1 MRHTGYY
8 SFRRIIRNLL
18 LVIFFFVA
26 FNRIS
31 VSQTW
36 YFEKYGPEQNLNTSK
51 VYVSLQDSR
60 DFIWLGTDVG
70 LSRFDGSKIENY
82 SVDNG
87 LATGGVRSMCEDTLG
102 RVWFGHL
109 NGGVSYFDG
118 QKFVKAVFED
128 GHIVSDIMTI
138 RQNGPYLWVTTIRNG
153 ATRID
158 FPGLGDSLL
167 IGRQYHGSEGLSDI
181 VLGSYID
188 RRGNY
193 YAFTDI
199 RGIAVYN
206 PDEYRFEPFS
216 LPGLTREWQFTC
228 MMEDSRGYF
237 WFGTHNGGLYRIHR
251 ETGDLKVFDK
261 RDGLA
266 NNFVSCLLED
276 YRGDIWVGTI
286 GGGVSVFSGDR
297 VRNYNNTNGLFAMN
311 IFSLMEDNEKNII
324 ITDREEGFSI
334 YKGDHI
340 FTVDGKDIPAG
351 KSVYSIWE
359 EPNGRVWLASRSG
372 ISVIDPKDGMRPVD
386 LHNRFSTNYR
396 IGDNIRFLIPDRRGL
411 LWVGTDDNGVSEYD
425 PVSKK
430 FYWDNYLNTSL
441 VWSWL
446 EVKKTTALALDNRG
460 RIWVGTEMAS
470 VDGVKLWDPDEM
482 KGYQY
487 TKGVGLAGDWIT
499 ALYCDSKGNIWIG
512 SENKP
517 GLTKHIPHNDPE
529 KGEFRIIEMGNEYKP
544 KTITETAD
552 GRIWVGTESGLIV
565 LKNDSVDFK
574 ITYNDGL
581 LSNNIKQLL
590 ADGEYMYIG
599 TNRGL
604 NRYHIADGTIAT
616 FTRRNGFTG
625 IEATPNGAFRDKQGR
640 LWFGTTN
647 GVTVIDPKKFPP
659 VNTTPMTH
667 LSRMTVNREPV
678 EMVEDLTLGYREND
692 ISFDYY
698 SVCITNPDAVG
709 YMVMLEGA
717 DKDWRPVTTQ
727 TTAYYPSLAPGQYTF
742 RVKASNSSGF
752 WDKDPVSFSFFIRPP
767 FYRTT
772 WFIMMM
778 VVLALAIT
786 AAYIKLREMNLVK
799 EKKVLEEKV
808 VERTAEVVQKSQ
820 IIEEKNRDITA
831 SIRYAERIQR
841 AMLPPD
847 NLFPET
853 FIFFRPKDIVSGD
866 FYWMYDNGDYMFI
879 AAVDCTGH
887 GVPGAFMSI
896 IGHNSLNKIV
906 REYGLVKPAAI
917 LDQLNNEVVKAL
929 LARHETTINDG
940 MDLSLVALNKKK
952 RTMEYA
958 GAYNPLYVVRN
969 KEMKLYKADRFPIGM
984 SSVQEQKRFTNV
996 EVDIVSGDMIYLSSD
1011 GFADQFGGPDGS
1023 KYKSAAFKK
1032 LLVEISPMAVADQKC
1047 RLDAEMISWRGALPQ
1062 VDDIL
1067 IIGCRII

>member
-1 MRHTGYY
+1 MRHTD
-8 SFRRIIRNLL
+8 FFNIWRIIRNTL
-18 LVIFFFVA
+18 LVIFFFMAIVQPA
-26 FNRIS
+26 NG
-31 VSQTW
+31 QTW
-36 YFEKYGPEQNLNTSK
+36 YFEKYGAEQNLNTSM
-51 VYVSLQDSR
+51 VFVSLQDSR

-82 SVDNG
+82 NVDNG
-87 LATGGVRSMCEDTLG
+87 LAPDGVRSMCEDTLG
-102 RVWFGHL
+102 RIWFGHL
-109 NGGVSYFDG
+109 NGGISYFDG
-118 QKFVKAVFED
+118 HRFIKAVFDD
-128 GHIVSDIMTI
+128 GHIVSDITSI
-138 RQNGPYLWVTTIRNG
+138 RQNGSYLWVTTWLNG
-153 ATRID
+153 AMRID
-158 FPGLGDSLL
+158 FPGQGDTLL
-167 IGRQYHGSEGLSDI
+167 FGKQYHGSEGLSDI
-181 VLGSYID
+181 VPGSYID
-188 RRGNY
+188 LHGNY
-193 YAFTDI
+193 YAITDI
-199 RGIAVYN
+199 KGIAVHN
-206 PDEYRFEPFS
+206 PESDRFEPFG

-228 MMEDSRGYF
+228 MLEDSHGYF
-237 WFGTHNGGLYRIHR
+237 WFGTQYGGLYRIHKDNG
-251 ETGDLKVFDK
+251 ELKVFDR

-266 NNFVSCLLED
+266 RNFVTSLLED
-276 YRGDIWVGTI
+276 YRGDIWVGTWE
-286 GGGVSVFSGDR
+286 GGISVFSGDR
-297 VRNYNNTNGLFAMN
+297 VRNYNNTNGLYAMN
-311 IFSLMEDNEKNII
+311 VLSLMEDNEKNIF
-324 ITDREEGFSI
+324 ITDWAEGFSI

-340 FTVDGKDIPAG
+340 FTIEGENIPAG
-351 KSVYSIWE
+351 KAVYSIWE
-359 EPNGRVWLASRSG
+359 EPSGRIWLASGSG
-372 ISVIDPKDGMRPVD
+372 ISVIDPEDGMRPVA
-386 LHNRFSTNYR
+386 LHNRYSTSY
-396 IGDNIRFLIPDRRGL
+396 GTGESIRFLVPDKRGL
-411 LWVGTDDNGVSEYD
+411 LWVGTDDMGVSVYNHG
-425 PVSKK
+425 SRK
-430 FYWDNYLNTSL
+430 FHWDSYLNGKLIWPSGQHDRRTR
-441 VWSWL
+441 
-446 EVKKTTALALDNRG
+446 ALALDRKG
-460 RIWVGTEMAS
+460 RVWVGTS
-470 VDGVKLWDPDEM
+470 IDGVWLWDPDELT
-482 KGYQY
+482 GYQY
-487 TKGVGLAGDWIT
+487 RRGAGLAGNLIT
-499 ALYCDSKGNIWIG
+499 VLYCDSKGNIWIG
-512 SENKP
+512 SENSI
-517 GLTKHIPHNDPE
+517 GLTKHTPYNDPE
-529 KGEFRIIEMGNEYKP
+529 KGEFRIIEMGDEYKP
-544 KTITETAD
+544 RTITETPD
-552 GRIWVGTESGLIV
+552 GRVWVGTESGLIV

-574 ITYNDGL
+574 LTDNDGL

-647 GVTVIDPKKFPP
+647 GVTVIDTRKFPP

-667 LSRMTVNREPV
+667 LSRMTVNRELV
-678 EMVEDLTLGYREND
+678 EMTDGLRLSYRENT

-717 DKDWRPVTTQ
+717 EKTWRPVTNQ

-742 RVKASNSSGF
+742 RVMASNSSGF